1 MRLLV
6 NHAGQ
11 NMQDKI
17 YLMQDN
23 MQDNMQDKIYL
34 NIYFIHK
41 SVEGQ
46 LKHWKNL
53 IYDIYFM

>member
-1 MRLLV
+1 
-6 NHAGQ
+6 
-11 NMQDKI
+11 MQDKI